1 MDWDALGAI
10 GELIGSVG
18 VVITLAYL
26 AVQTKNNSKALQSNS
41 TNQSRAAL
49 TEIMGMIADDPDT
62 LDIYYT
68 GMTDPSSL
76 DSKQRL
82 RFDIVIF
89 MQLRATEAMYWEKQ
103 DELLSEELW
112 QAHWRGQ
119 KRVLFSTGGRESWQ
133 RQQDFVSTQFK
144 DWVNAQ
150 LNVD

>member
-49 TEIMGMIADDPDT
+49 IDIMGMIADDPET
-62 LDIYYT
+62 LDVYYT
-68 GMTDPSSL
+68 GMIDPASL
-76 DSKQRL
+76 DRKQRL

-89 MQLRATEAMYWEKQ
+89 MQLRGTEAIYWENHDK
-103 DELLSEELW
+103 LLSDDLW

-119 KRVLFSTGGRESWQ
+119 KRVLFSKGGHESWQ

-150 LNVD
+150 LNAD